1 MKTFSLA
8 MIVRNEE
15 QILARCL
22 DSLAPIADEI
32 VIVDTGSIDATK
44 QIAAR
49 YTEKIVDLSWQD
61 NFAEAR
67 NFMMSQTS
75 CDYVLLADADEQFS
89 DSVVTEL
96 AACKHRLNDENAVIT
111 MYDDSRSGFVSTRIR
126 LLRRNANFVW
136 MHPIHER
143 VELTEPILTSDVPV
157 VHTKSCAVMS
167 QNRRAIIC
175 KMIHDAYPF
184 DLELALNCWLDAYR
198 VHDMPLA
205 EELWRICVVCA
216 RQTKDPS
223 IALFFAKILQKA
235 ADFPAALDLLT
246 LAGCGDTVLARLLR
260 LQLSRSQSSYERK

>member
-22 DSLAPIADEI
+22 DRLAPIADEI

-44 QIAAR
+44 QIAEG
-49 YTEKIVDLSWQD
+49 YTEKIVDFSWQN

-75 CDYVLLADADEQFS
+75 GDYVLLADADEQFS
-89 DSVVTEL
+89 YSIVNEL
-96 AACKHRLNDENAVIT
+96 AAYKHRLTSENAVIT
-111 MYDDSRSGFVSTRIR
+111 MYDDPLNGFVSKRIR

-136 MHPIHER
+136 IHPIHER
-143 VELTEPILTSDVPV
+143 VDLMDPVITIDALV
-157 VHTKSCAVMS
+157 VHTRTHASTS
-167 QNRRAIIC
+167 PRRFSIIR
-175 KMIHDAYPF
+175 KMINEAYPF

-198 VHDMPLA
+198 LHDTLLTK
-205 EELWRICVVCA
+205 ELWHICTICA
-216 RQTKDPS
+216 KQTKDKS

-235 ADFPAALDLLT
+235 SDFPAALDLLT
-246 LAGCGDTVLARLLR
+246 LADCGDTVLARLLR
-260 LQLSRSQSSYERK
+260 LQSSCGRKQT

>member
-15 QILARCL
+15 QILTRCL
-22 DSLAPIADEI
+22 DSLASIADEI

-49 YTEKIVDLSWQD
+49 YTDKTFDFSWQD

-67 NFMMSQTS
+67 NFLISLTS

-89 DSVVTEL
+89 GSVVTEL
-96 AACKHRLNDENAVIT
+96 GALKNRLTRENAVIT
-111 MYDDSRSGFVSTRIR
+111 MYDDPINGFVSERIR

-143 VELTEPILTSDVPV
+143 VELIEPVLTIDAIVR
-157 VHTKSCAVMS
+157 HTKTHAGMS
-167 QNRRAIIC
+167 PNRRAIIC
-175 KMIHDAYPF
+175 KMIYDSYPF

-198 VHDMPLA
+198 IHDTLLA
-205 EELWRICVVCA
+205 GELWRICTVCA
-216 RQTKDPS
+216 QQTEDKS
-223 IALFFAKILQKA
+223 IALFFARIMQKVG
-235 ADFPAALDLLT
+235 DVPAALDLLT
-246 LAGCGDTVLARLLR
+246 LAGCGDTALSRLLR
-260 LQLSRSQSSYERK
+260 LKLSLGRKQI